1 MKKNKNWFTLIEIIV
16 VIAIIWVLIVWA
28 SRINF
33 NPQIDKQNSDMFTNN
48 IFSNIET
55 IRNNSLL
62 WKWMWSW
69 VKMFYPEKWVVNISK
84 TWSWKIENF
93 YQSWWISYNYK
104 EININFIN
112 DFWKISEIKCRDI
125 NWNWYEIIN
134 NIDIEFSG
142 KNITL
147 SWCTYPNDKLLELTT
162 NYKSFS
168 KTIKLSKVTWLI
180 EKK

>member
-1 MKKNKNWFTLIEIIV
+1 MKKNKNWFTLMELIV
-16 VIAIIWVLIVWA
+16 VIAIIWVLTIWA
-28 SRINF
+28 SRISF
-33 NPQIDKQNSDMFTNN
+33 NSQIDNQNLEMFTNS

-62 WKWMWSW
+62 WKWMWTW
-69 VKMFYPEKWVVNISK
+69 TTMIYPEKWVVNISK

-112 DFWKISEIKCRDI
+112 DFSKISEIKCRDI